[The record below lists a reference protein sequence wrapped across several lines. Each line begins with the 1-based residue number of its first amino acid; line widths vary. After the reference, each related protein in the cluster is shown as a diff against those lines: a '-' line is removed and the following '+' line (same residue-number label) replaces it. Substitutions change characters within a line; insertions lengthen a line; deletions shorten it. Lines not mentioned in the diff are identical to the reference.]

1 MEPRLSKK
9 LVAEA
14 IGAFTL
20 TFIGVLVTSVAA
32 LVGAPPG
39 VVTITTAAFAQG
51 LAIAVMVAALGHIS
65 GGHFNP
71 AITFGFVVARRM
83 TPLRGLYYWGAQL
96 AGAIIAAAILLPIL
110 GHQGIV
116 AGTPALIAGLGWL
129 PGTILEGIGVF
140 FLVYVV
146 FGTVVD
152 KRAPL
157 GLYPFAIGLTIT
169 ICIMAFGLL
178 TGSAVNP
185 SRAFGPALIS
195 GTWSHQY
202 MYWIGPLIGGGLA
215 GALYQWFF
223 RARGDGTISLQE
235 VVKEEEEPPRRAA

>member
-1 MEPRLSKK
+1 MQPRLSRI

-32 LVGAPPG
+32 LIGAPPG
-39 VVTITTAAFAQG
+39 VVTITTAALAQG
-51 LAIAVMVAALGHIS
+51 LAIGVMVAALGHIS

-83 TPLRGLYYWGAQL
+83 TPLRGLFYWLAQL

-110 GHQGIV
+110 GHPGIV
-116 AGTPALIAGLGWL
+116 AGTPALITGLGWL
-129 PGTILEGIGVF
+129 PGTILEGIGTF

-152 KRAPL
+152 KRAP
-157 GLYPFAIGLTIT
+157 GGVYPFAIGLTIA

-195 GTWSHQY
+195 GTWTHQY
-202 MYWIGPLIGGGLA
+202 MYWIGPLIGGGIA
-215 GALYQWFF
+215 GALYQWFL
-223 RARGDGTISLQE
+223 RERGAGVITIYG
-235 VVKEEEEPPRRAA
+235 EEEAPRRAA

>member
-1 MEPRLSKK
+1 MEPRLSRK

-39 VVTITTAAFAQG
+39 VITITTAALAQG
-51 LAIAVMVAALGHIS
+51 LAIGVMVAALGHIS

-83 TPLRGLYYWGAQL
+83 TPLRGLYYWLAQL
-96 AGAIIAAAILLPIL
+96 AGAIIAAAILLPII
-110 GHQGIV
+110 GQQGV
-116 AGTPALIAGLGWL
+116 ATGTPALITGLGWL

-152 KRAPL
+152 KRAPR
-157 GLYPFAIGLTIT
+157 GAYPFAIGLTIA
-169 ICIMAFGLL
+169 ICIMGFGLL
-178 TGSAVNP
+178 TGGAVNP

-195 GTWSHQY
+195 GTWAHQY
-202 MYWIGPLIGGGLA
+202 MYWIGPLIGGAIA
-215 GALYQWFF
+215 GGLYQWFL
-223 RARGDGTISLQE
+223 RARGDGAITLL
-235 VVKEEEEPPRRAA
+235 EEEEPPRRAA